1 MKHILS
7 INELYKSTYI
17 SAANKIS
24 RSQDSRRSRLKRHA
38 DLKGIN
44 EPIDREFHYR
54 FTFDKVKFPPD
65 LYYMVNPKGFNQE
78 ELKKMG
84 PFAPNP
90 PYFFITDFK
99 YDREQEFGGH
109 FDPRGWSVVL
119 KVNFKSNYGDVIETS
134 CRLELDKDGKTCHPR
149 LFVKYGDNDS
159 RGFYFSNRKDANMF
173 KKFLIK
179 EVLPELESQKIIAI
193 KSEYLINNFSET
205 TYKDNGKDKP
215 VIKLV
220 NGDPT
225 RCYIPLHYINNISIN
240 EIYEEG

>member
-17 SAANKIS
+17 SAADKIS
-24 RSQDSRRSRLKRHA
+24 RGQDSRKYRLKRHA

-54 FTFDKVKFPPD
+54 FTFDKVKLPPE
-65 LYYMVNPKGFNQE
+65 LYYMVNPKGFDQE

-99 YDREQEFGGH
+99 YDRDQEFG
-109 FDPRGWSVVL
+109 GWSVVL
-119 KVNFKSNYGDVIETS
+119 KVKFKSNYGDVLKTD
-134 CRLELDKDGKTCHPR
+134 CCLYLDKDGKTCHPK
-149 LFVKYGDNDS
+149 LFVTYGDNGL
-159 RGFYFSNRKDANMF
+159 RRFYFNNRKDANMF

-220 NGDPT
+220 KGDPT